1 MRELSYPK
9 NKINVLLLEKVDK
22 IAFDLFKEEGYN
34 VESLDGSLS
43 EKDLIKKIKDVSI
56 LGIRSKTIISEKV
69 IKSANKLLAIGAFC
83 IGTNQI
89 KFESCND
96 SGIVVFNA
104 PYSNTRSVVEI
115 VIAQIINLMRKIV
128 IKSNKM
134 HSGVWRKDSLDS
146 FEIRNKVIGIVG
158 YGNIGSQLSVI
169 CEALG
174 MKVLYYDIV
183 DKLSIGN
190 AKKCKSLNDLLK
202 NSDIVSLHVDGK
214 KSNTNLISDKE
225 FRIMKEKSILV
236 NYSRGN
242 VVDIDSLIKNIK
254 SKKLM
259 GAALDVFPEE
269 PSNNKE
275 KFKSKVKGIEEIIL
289 SPHIGG
295 STKEAQKNIGSYVPD
310 KIIDFIN
317 SGNTSSSV
325 NFPKLSLPEQSD
337 SHRLIHIHKN
347 QPGVMLKINK
357 IISEYN
363 INIKGQYL
371 KTNEEIG
378 YVITDIDSVYN
389 KEVVKSLKNIPATIK
404 LRVLY

>member
-34 VESLDGSLS
+34 VEALDGSLS

-56 LGIRSKTIISEKV
+56 LGIRSKTIISDKV

-169 CEALG
+169 SEALG

-225 FRIMKEKSILV
+225 FSIMKEKSILV

-389 KEVVKSLKNIPATIK
+389 KEVVKSLKNIPATLK

>member
-1 MRELSYPK
+1 MSELSYPK

-34 VESLDGSLS
+34 VESMDGSLN

-56 LGIRSKTIISEKV
+56 LGIRSKTIISDKV

-169 CEALG
+169 SEALG

-225 FRIMKEKSILV
+225 FSIMKEKSILV

>member
-1 MRELSYPK
+1 MSELSYPK

-34 VESLDGSLS
+34 VESMDGSLN

-169 CEALG
+169 SEALG

-225 FRIMKEKSILV
+225 FSIMKEKSILV

-389 KEVVKSLKNIPATIK
+389 KEVVKSLKNIPATLK

>member
-1 MRELSYPK
+1 MSELSYPK

-34 VESLDGSLS
+34 VESMDGSLN

-56 LGIRSKTIISEKV
+56 LGIRSKTIISDKV

-89 KFESCND
+89 KFESCNE

-190 AKKCKSLNDLLK
+190 AKKCKSLIDLLK

-225 FRIMKEKSILV
+225 FSIMKEKSILV

-275 KFKSKVKGIEEIIL
+275 KFKSKVQGIEEIIL

-389 KEVVKSLKNIPATIK
+389 KEVVKSLKNITATIK

>member
-56 LGIRSKTIISEKV
+56 LGIRSKTIISDKV

-275 KFKSKVKGIEEIIL
+275 KFKSKVIGIEEIIL

-389 KEVVKSLKNIPATIK
+389 KEVVKSLKNIPATLK

>member
-34 VESLDGSLS
+34 VESMDGSLN

-56 LGIRSKTIISEKV
+56 LGIRSKTIISDKV

-169 CEALG
+169 SEALG

-225 FRIMKEKSILV
+225 FSIMKEKSILV

-389 KEVVKSLKNIPATIK
+389 KEVVKSLKNIPATLK

>member
-1 MRELSYPK
+1 MSELSYPK

-34 VESLDGSLS
+34 VESMDGSLN

-56 LGIRSKTIISEKV
+56 LGIRSKTIISDKV

-190 AKKCKSLNDLLK
+190 AKKCKSLIDLLK

-225 FRIMKEKSILV
+225 FSIMKEKSILV

-389 KEVVKSLKNIPATIK
+389 KEVVKSLKNITATIK

>member
-56 LGIRSKTIISEKV
+56 LGIRSKTIISDKV

-128 IKSNKM
+128 IKSNNM

-225 FRIMKEKSILV
+225 FSIMKEKSILV

-389 KEVVKSLKNIPATIK
+389 KEVVKSLKNIPATLK